1 MDTLRVGAG
10 VGFYGDTFL
19 PALEMMQQS
28 AVDFVCFE
36 DLAELTLAILQKDRA
51 RNPKQGGY
59 TKDLIPMLEAG
70 LGTALHNR
78 VRIITNAGGLNP
90 DAAAQAVT
98 ELAKRL
104 GLSLK
109 IATVTGDAILER
121 LGEFL
126 PFPHMETGQ
135 PLPQDISRRALFAN
149 VYLGARPIVRALE
162 EGADLV
168 ITGRVADP
176 SLFLAPVVYHFGWDW
191 DNWDRIALG
200 TVVGHLLECSSQV
213 TGGNHGGHWDAIEGL
228 DQIGFPIAE
237 VNSDDQVVITKLPGS
252 GGRVDVDTV
261 REQLLYEIH
270 DPSAYLTPDVVVNV
284 TGARLE
290 LVGRDRVKVSGIRGT
305 QRPAQYKALLGYED
319 GYMGQ
324 GMMGYSWPDA
334 LKKAQAVEAI
344 MRRQISR
351 FNLPVDEIRAEY
363 LGYNSLHGPLANEEY
378 ADQLN
383 EVYLR
388 FAVRTPD
395 RRTAEQISRLMVP
408 LALGGPPTASG
419 LIGVDRVRSLM
430 GLWPTLIDRNVV
442 DDQVSVKVEEVGT

>member
-1 MDTLRVGAG
+1 MLDTVRIGGG

-28 AVDFVCFE
+28 AVDFICFE
-36 DLAELTLAILQKDRA
+36 DLAELTLAILQKDRL

-70 LGTALHNR
+70 LGTALHNHI
-78 VRIITNAGGLNP
+78 RIITNAGGLNP
-90 DAAAQAVT
+90 LAAAQAVM

-121 LGEFL
+121 LPEFL
-126 PFPHMETGQ
+126 PFAHMETGQ
-135 PLPQDISRRALFAN
+135 PLPQNIGQRALFAN
-149 VYLGARPIVRALE
+149 VYLGAQPIVRALE
-162 EGADLV
+162 EGAHLV

-176 SLFLAPVVYHFGWDW
+176 SLFLAPLVYHFGWDW
-191 DNWDRIALG
+191 NNWDRMALG

-213 TGGNHGGHWDAIEGL
+213 TGGNHGGHWDTIEGL
-228 DQIGFPIAE
+228 DHIGFPIAE
-237 VNSDDQVVITKLPGS
+237 VNGDDQVVITKLAGS

-270 DPSAYLTPDVVVNV
+270 DPTTYLTPDVVVNV

-290 LVGRDRVKVSGIRGT
+290 SVGRDRVKISGIRGT
-305 QRPAQYKALLGYED
+305 KRPNQYKALLGYED

-334 LKKAQAVEAI
+334 LKKAEAAEAI
-344 MRRQISR
+344 MRRQIAR
-351 FNLPVDEIRAEY
+351 FNLPVDEIRSEY
-363 LGYNSLHGPLANEEY
+363 LGYNSLHGPLADAKVAQE
-378 ADQLN
+378 LN

-388 FAVRTPD
+388 IAVRTQEK
-395 RRTAEQISRLMVP
+395 RTAEQISRLMVP

-419 LIGVDRVRSLM
+419 LIGVDRVRGLM
-430 GLWPTLIDRNVV
+430 GLWPSLVDRDLV
-442 DDQVSVKVEEVGT
+442 DADVSVTVEEVR